1 MTGDKSPS
9 KEKSQKD
16 KGSKKRTIA
25 SSSSSSSS
33 SSPLD
38 DNVNHQDKS
47 SSSGSKAV
55 IAKEAPI
62 QKKVKFASTTDLAK
76 CLTTPSSLTK
86 ELKINVQESDST
98 KDPVV
103 VSFPS
108 GLPLSL
114 ADIPDDEKGEQAS
127 SSSSALTFTWA
138 AARKASAKGRI
149 LYGTDDTCTY
159 TAMNDGRGHDG
170 RLTKLYVAIYHKPT
184 NTVQF
189 LPSSEKGTI
198 FAMNQMVTN
207 YEDAKSLDFRNLSM
221 NERRRMVFETFGS
234 NKKKKVLRSQDA
246 NVVEMRSVVGAGG
259 GMMKAI
265 KTQID
270 KGIISE
276 SNTQV
281 MNDMANESEMK
292 VR

>member
-1 MTGDKSPS
+1 MIAAKSPPS

-16 KGSKKRTIA
+16 KIGKKRST
-25 SSSSSSSS
+25 
-33 SSPLD
+33 
-38 DNVNHQDKS
+38 VN
-47 SSSGSKAV
+47 KARD
-55 IAKEAPI
+55 IKEEGPI
-62 QKKVKFASTTDLAK
+62 QKRVKFASTVEPAK
-76 CLTTPSSLTK
+76 CLTDPSSFTK
-86 ELKINVQESDST
+86 ELKIHVQEPDSL
-98 KDPVV
+98 KDPIV

-114 ADIPDDEKGEQAS
+114 SDLPEDERGEQAS
-127 SSSSALTFTWA
+127 SSSSSNPPTFTWA
-138 AARKASAKGRI
+138 AARKASSKGRI

-170 RLTKLYVAIYHKPT
+170 RLTKLYIAIYHKPT
-184 NTVQF
+184 NTVKF
-189 LPSSEKGTI
+189 MPSSEKGTI

-270 KGIISE
+270 QGIISE

-281 MNDMANESEMK
+281 MSDMANESETK
-292 VR
+292 VRDGVV